1 MSESAESRYEKY
13 ARDRVADMRTSADSR
28 AFTLSYNVLQLSQ
41 MLVNDLESQVHRP
54 RGLTLP
60 GFRLMFKLWLLGPT
74 QSARLAE
81 MSVLTRSAVSN
92 LVNTLERDGFVE
104 RSRTVADRRLVYVD
118 LTERGRAVVTEAF
131 ELQTRR
137 ERAWFAALDEAEQ
150 VRFVAMMRKLIESR
164 PQD

>member
-1 MSESAESRYEKY
+1 MNESAESWYEAH
-13 ARDRVADMRTSADSR
+13 ARDRVADMRTPADSR

-41 MLVNDLESQVHRP
+41 MLVNDLESRVHRP

-92 LVNTLERDGFVE
+92 LVNTLEREGLVE

-118 LTERGRAVVTEAF
+118 LTEKGRAMVTEAF

-137 ERAWFAALDEAEQ
+137 ERSWFTALDETEQ
-150 VRFVAMMRKLIESR
+150 ARFVAMMRKLIESR